1 MFNTFDAVLPIP
13 SAIQKHD
20 GAMPVSELKTFH
32 VPEELQIFSDEIMRT
47 AAFFGLRFL
56 PSPDPDADLV
66 LKLNS
71 GLGAEAWFMRIDPSS
86 ILIEGGGKAGL
97 FYALA
102 AFSQMLITALIKG
115 PAGAVLNCGTACDKP
130 RFGWRGLML
139 DSARHFQSKET
150 VKAVIRLMAHF
161 RLNTFHWHLTD
172 GQGWRIASDLVPKLS
187 NLAALSPG
195 QYTPDDLREV
205 AEFAGRHNIRI
216 IPEIDIPGH
225 SRGLLAA
232 YPQYACDPAV
242 PGKEFCLGNPETKE
256 FLKKIFAELL
266 SIFPDSPIIHL
277 GGDEA
282 ETTHWENC
290 PRCKAA
296 MQAGGFRNMRE
307 LENSFMVDMTRFIV
321 EQGRTPMLW
330 GTCSGQAYPADTI
343 IQSWLDIREPLRVAP
358 NGNKVVY
365 SVHNSFYFDYPANLS
380 EPFETWMFELS
391 ERGIYMA
398 DPYVIWEDRLKDT
411 ILGPEAC
418 LWTETVPE
426 WRVMQKL
433 LPRLAAYSE
442 CAWSPAEKKDWH
454 GFLRRKELLEAAGYH
469 DFLKENIHMR

>member
-13 SAIQKHD
+13 SVIQKHD
-20 GAMPVSELKTFH
+20 GVMPVSELKTFH

-47 AAFFGLRFL
+47 AAFFGLRIL

-232 YPQYACDPAV
+232 YPQYACVPAV
-242 PGKEFCLGNPETKE
+242 PGKEFCLGNPETK
-256 FLKKIFAELL
+256 
-266 SIFPDSPIIHL
+266 
-277 GGDEA
+277 
-282 ETTHWENC
+282 
-290 PRCKAA
+290 
-296 MQAGGFRNMRE
+296 
-307 LENSFMVDMTRFIV
+307 
-321 EQGRTPMLW
+321 
-330 GTCSGQAYPADTI
+330 
-343 IQSWLDIREPLRVAP
+343 
-358 NGNKVVY
+358 
-365 SVHNSFYFDYPANLS
+365 
-380 EPFETWMFELS
+380 
-391 ERGIYMA
+391 
-398 DPYVIWEDRLKDT
+398 
-411 ILGPEAC
+411 
-418 LWTETVPE
+418 
-426 WRVMQKL
+426 
-433 LPRLAAYSE
+433 
-442 CAWSPAEKKDWH
+442 
-454 GFLRRKELLEAAGYH
+454 
-469 DFLKENIHMR
+469 